1 MINELD
7 YVELGLSCAGVCRAL
22 DRGTNGKKK
31 DEFSLSV
38 YDGINQ
44 LTL

>member
-7 YVELGLSCAGVCRAL
+7 YVELGLFCASVCRAL
-22 DRGTNGKKK
+22 DRGANGKKQ
-31 DEFSLSV
+31 DEFSLSI

-44 LTL
+44 LKL

>member
-7 YVELGLSCAGVCRAL
+7 YVELGLSCAEVCRTL
-22 DRGTNGKKK
+22 DRRANGKKQ
-31 DEFSLSV
+31 DELRLSV
-38 YDGINQ
+38 YNAINQ